1 MATSNLHRYTEQEAS
16 NRLGGGG
23 YDYVTNATVNS
34 HVYVAIQALSVD
46 CVITATS
53 VDTDIWDTLSS
64 VTVLAGGWSVN
75 SPGTAGSSADVTN
88 SIHLALA
95 TMTSTLG
102 IYSAVEIYFNFA
114 TSETNVTAAND
125 MVIPKN
131 TMIYL
136 TVPRGLGNTVYFNYN
151 STSTTTGAVKTVEI

>member
-64 VTVLAGGWSVN
+64 VTVLAGQTIYGEWSSVAVA
-75 SPGTAGSSADVTN
+75 SGDF
-88 SIHLALA
+88 AL
-95 TMTSTLG
+95 
-102 IYSAVEIYFNFA
+102 
-114 TSETNVTAAND
+114 
-125 MVIPKN
+125 
-131 TMIYL
+131 
-136 TVPRGLGNTVYFNYN
+136 VYRQA
-151 STSTTTGAVKTVEI
+151 S